1 MIQVND
7 SISPWL
13 SPIAGE
19 KHGKRPPSLIIGVA
33 TLGWFLAGLAG
44 QAGAQEDSGFDRLA
58 FSDLQSISEEVDKPT
73 SVHAVDID
81 ADGDDDVLSASSNDS
96 TVRLF
101 ENMGADADEH
111 FVETVLGHA
120 ESGANSV
127 STADLDGDG
136 DLDVLASARLDNSVG
151 WYEQLDLNTGDFGS
165 FQAIDAELEGASF
178 AVASDLDGDG
188 DQDVVAT
195 GYKSDELVWYENTGE
210 DGFSTATVIDS
221 TRGGPWMAHAM
232 DLDSDGDMD
241 IVAAFYD
248 GDEIT
253 QYVNDGSGMFDAGTS
268 MANDLDGASFVA
280 DADLDHDGDQDLLF
294 TSYRDDRFGW
304 LENMGSGEFSSPN
317 FFDVAVDGP
326 AAIAT
331 ADFDRDGDSDVA
343 IVSLRDDRVI
353 AFESLSHGLGD
364 PIEVSNGE
372 LDGPRSI
379 AAGDLDEDG
388 NPDLVAGGSNNDTV
402 GWFENISDQPE
413 DVNAPAEAPANV
425 TGSYGVHSIY
435 MRWDLVPI
443 SGNGGSPI
451 SRYVATAVPSG
462 EGVEGECSVVATQG
476 WCQIL
481 GLTSNIEYS
490 VTVRGENA
498 VGAGPESDPSITA
511 IPVGPDGGTFEL
523 ADESAISE
531 DSDAVTSVHAV
542 DLDGDGDYDVLSAS
556 LGDSTIA
563 WHENLGDDT
572 FSGKNVLSD
581 TVEKPY
587 SVRAGDLD
595 GDGDVDVLA
604 TTREGDE
611 VVWFANNGDGSFGE
625 RQTLIGDIK
634 EAVFAIP
641 ADMDVDGD
649 QDVVFAS
656 YAGDYVAWSENMG
669 AEVFGDARMIATEVD
684 GAWNLHVTDIN
695 QDGHPDVVSASV
707 NDDTVAWHLNEGRGD
722 FTRHVLST
730 DSDSAAYVHASDL
743 DGDYDLD
750 ILAVSYKDDTV
761 AWFEN
766 MGRNTFS
773 EKKVITSEADGVASV
788 GSGDIDLDGDQD
800 VFVASILDDTVA
812 WYENEGGSFS
822 EANLLSGHADGARS
836 VHVVDVGADGD
847 ADLFVGTYYDD
858 SVNWWKNLSALP
870 PSGEV
875 DDPEEIEVVPPAEAP
890 MNVQVVADV
899 EALTISWDPI
909 TPTEEEPIDAYLA
922 QLTAP
927 DGTTTTCRV
936 EHPMNQCMFDGLE
949 AEIEYSVTVWAEN
962 EAGTGPRSAP
972 VVGVPLRRIYGIAGT
987 LFFENNFMLDGD
999 TEDPNNYEEEN
1010 DSIDEAQ
1017 SLEIP
1022 GNVSGWTHGDLNAGT
1037 GRDPDDYFEI
1047 ELDGTPHSIILYLGN
1062 FQSPFGDLDLYL
1074 LDSDNEIIYES
1085 LDFGVPQEDIVTVD
1099 EEGTYYI
1106 HVESYFTHPTAGT
1119 GYMLSVAPVTE
1130 ATYHMQQSALAL
1142 DNDFKFGE
1150 AIVKLKPTPDGDS
1163 SHDIADRL
1171 VAEGHFEKI
1180 AGGAPN
1186 REFLAQFDVS
1196 DAIAGNEVT
1205 IYGQTKRFKSRRMA
1219 ERHVTSAMIRRLQ
1232 RLDEIDI
1239 AAPNYRFEL
1248 FATPNDPSYDDQWHY
1263 ENVQLPDAWDVTTGS
1278 DDVVVAFIDSGYID
1292 HPDLIDRLLERDDG
1306 SIAGYDFASDPVFS
1320 GDGDGIDSDAFD
1332 SHYISHGTAVAGI
1345 IGAETDNDEYVA
1357 GTTWETRLMPIRVSA
1372 IDGYDFEIIQ
1382 AIRYAAGLENDSGEI
1397 PDPKASVANLS
1408 LGPPGCSRYN
1418 RPLSHSALWDDV
1430 NSKAFEN
1437 GTLLVWASGNSGCPN
1452 MESPLSLY
1460 EYSINVGATDSSDQ
1474 RTSYSTYGE
1483 ELMFMAP
1490 GGTGFNPVVTIA
1502 SDSSSH
1508 FVAQVTGTS
1517 FSAPHVVGVM
1527 ALMLGANDNNTVY
1540 DVYHLLRGTHPEWD
1554 EGPPVI
1560 DLLEPG
1566 KDLETGYGLID
1577 AKKAVDAA
1585 SAITGGLGLIEEP
1598 RLRIPFKALVIPSY
1612 QSHMELSYVNVGFGG
1627 DPLEITHVTS
1637 TADWI
1642 SGSLDESGRF
1652 IVSVDRSK
1660 LPAPEL
1666 GGQREALVT
1675 VHSNGG
1681 SESLTTLVLIPN
1693 SAETGDIGTVYVA
1706 AIPLVD
1712 EENPVL
1718 EAQLD
1723 TSAGEFTFGWEDI
1736 ADDDYII
1743 LSYTNKA
1750 NWSNVIDLCFVLG
1763 EMCGLFGDAIDWV
1776 NSGTILGLLR
1786 PTGPATPAELYMY
1799 FMGVGATPA
1808 LLTQGQR
1815 EAIMGR
1821 ISALQETQEE
1831 ALGP

>member
-1 MIQVND
+1 MAIHLQTTALLAHTPRPSDCQVPFTDKFARFTLIRSNN

-13 SPIAGE
+13 SPIAEE

-81 ADGDDDVLSASSNDS
+81 ADGDDDVLSASSDDS

-101 ENMGADADEH
+101 ENMGADADER
-111 FVETVLGHA
+111 FVETVLGHS

-127 STADLDGDG
+127 SAADLDGDG

-151 WYEQLDLNTGDFGS
+151 WYEQIDLNTGDFGS

-221 TRGGPWMAHAM
+221 TREGPWMAHAM

-253 QYVNDGSGMFDAGTS
+253 QYVNDGSGKFDAGTS

-317 FFDVAVDGP
+317 FLDVAVDGP

-379 AAGDLDEDG
+379 SAGDLDEDG

-462 EGVEGECSVVATQG
+462 EGVEGDCSVVATQG

-481 GLTSNIEYS
+481 GLTANIEYS
-490 VTVRGENA
+490 VTVRAENA

-625 RQTLIGDIK
+625 RQTLIGDIE

-669 AEVFGDARMIATEVD
+669 AEVFGDARMIATDVD

-743 DGDYDLD
+743 DGDQDLD

-773 EKKVITSEADGVASV
+773 KKKVITSEADGVASV

-812 WYENEGGSFS
+812 WHENLGGSFS
-822 EANLLSGHADGARS
+822 EAKLLSGHADGARS
-836 VHVVDVGADGD
+836 VHVVDVETDGD

-858 SVNWWKNLSALP
+858 SVSWWKNLSTLP

-949 AEIEYSVTVWAEN
+949 AENEYSVTVWAEN
-962 EAGTGPRSAP
+962 EAGAGPRSAP

-999 TEDPNNYEEEN
+999 TNDPNNNQEEN
-1010 DSIDEAQ
+1010 NSTDEAQ
-1017 SLEIP
+1017 SMDIP
-1022 GNVSGWTHGDLNAGT
+1022 GNVSGWVHQTAD
-1037 GRDPDDYFEI
+1037 RDDYFEV
-1047 ELDGTPHSIILYLGN
+1047 ELDGTPHSLIL
-1062 FQSPFGDLDLYL
+1062 FQAGIGENLNLFL
-1074 LDSDNEIIYES
+1074 LDSDGTILYQS
-1085 LDFGVPQEDIVTVD
+1085 LGGFWQEDIVTED
-1099 EEGTYYI
+1099 EEGTHYI
-1106 HVESYFTHPTAGT
+1106 HVEGVITHSQGGA
-1119 GYMLSVAPVTE
+1119 GYMLSVAPETE
-1130 ATYHMQQSALAL
+1130 ASNRIQTNSLAS
-1142 DNDFKFGE
+1142 DSNFEFAE
-1150 AIVKLKPTPDGDS
+1150 AIVKLNPAPDGTS
-1163 SHDIADRL
+1163 PRDIVDRL
-1171 VAEGHFEKI
+1171 MAEGHFEKI

-1186 REFLAQFDVS
+1186 REFLAKFDVS

-1205 IYGQTKRFKSRRMA
+1205 IHGQTKRFRNRRMA
-1219 ERHVTSAMIRRLQ
+1219 ERYVTIAMIRELQ

-1239 AAPNYRFEL
+1239 ATPNHRLEL

-1278 DDVVVAFIDSGYID
+1278 DDVVVAFIDTGYID
-1292 HPDLIDRLLERDDG
+1292 HPDLVDRLLEREDG
-1306 SIAGYDFASDPVFS
+1306 SIAGYDFDSNPVFS
-1320 GDGDGIDSDAFD
+1320 GDGDGIDPDAFD
-1332 SHYISHGTAVAGI
+1332 SHYDSHGTNVAGI
-1345 IGAETDNDEYVA
+1345 IGAETDNDEFTA
-1357 GTTWETRLMPIRVSA
+1357 GVTWKTRLMPIRV
-1372 IDGYDFEIIQ
+1372 GVFEPDDEAFGFQVIQ

-1397 PDPKASVANLS
+1397 PDPKASVVSTS
-1408 LGPPGCSRYN
+1408 LGLPGCSRYN
-1418 RPLSHSALWDDV
+1418 RPLSHSALWDEL
-1430 NSKAFEN
+1430 SAEAFEN
-1437 GTLLVWASGNSGCPN
+1437 ETLLVWASGNSSCPT
-1452 MESPLSLY
+1452 MQSPWGLY
-1460 EYSINVGATDSSDQ
+1460 EYAINVGATDISDQ

-1483 ELMFMAP
+1483 ELMFVAP
-1490 GGTGFNPVVTIA
+1490 GGENNGVVTIG
-1502 SDSSSH
+1502 SSSTSH
-1508 FVAQVTGTS
+1508 FVERNFGGTS
-1517 FSAPHVVGVM
+1517 AAAPHVAGVM

-1566 KDLETGYGLID
+1566 RDLETGYGLID
-1577 AKKAVDAA
+1577 AKKAVDGA

-1598 RLRIPFKALVIPSY
+1598 RLRIPRKVVIIPSY
-1612 QSHMELSYVNVGFGG
+1612 QSHMELNYVNAGF
-1627 DPLEITHVTS
+1627 
-1637 TADWI
+1637 A
-1642 SGSLDESGRF
+1642 
-1652 IVSVDRSK
+1652 
-1660 LPAPEL
+1660 
-1666 GGQREALVT
+1666 
-1675 VHSNGG
+1675 
-1681 SESLTTLVLIPN
+1681 
-1693 SAETGDIGTVYVA
+1693 GTR
-1706 AIPLVD
+1706 L
-1712 EENPVL
+1712 N
-1718 EAQLD
+1718 
-1723 TSAGEFTFGWEDI
+1723 
-1736 ADDDYII
+1736 
-1743 LSYTNKA
+1743 
-1750 NWSNVIDLCFVLG
+1750 
-1763 EMCGLFGDAIDWV
+1763 
-1776 NSGTILGLLR
+1776 
-1786 PTGPATPAELYMY
+1786 
-1799 FMGVGATPA
+1799 
-1808 LLTQGQR
+1808 
-1815 EAIMGR
+1815 
-1821 ISALQETQEE
+1821 
-1831 ALGP
+1831 